1 MAADIS
7 KLREMSVDELDKEE
21 RTLRKEVWKL
31 RVQQGTGQLSNF
43 RKVRQTRKELARVMT
58 IRKERDLA
66 RS

>member
-7 KLREMSVDELDKEE
+7 KLREMSIDELGKEE
-21 RTLRKEVWKL
+21 RNLRLEVWKL

-43 RKVRQTRKELARVMT
+43 RKVRKTRKDLARVIT
-58 IRKERDLA
+58 IRKERELT